1 MIRWNKADIPHKGWK
16 YIGIEDLG
24 EDVYPGEE
32 IRYEQCEMCGNEK
45 IRYVSSR
52 IKMKDPN
59 AQLTQPPAD
68 RATIRLREGYDFNI
82 LGENPI
88 TKNLWIVIDNR

>member
-1 MIRWNKADIPHKGWK
+1 M
-16 YIGIEDLG
+16 YIQVKKLG
-24 EDVYPGEE
+24 MNNAKCVEMNMNNVYTVINPNIKKERE
-32 IRYEQCEMCGNEK
+32 YYEGVIGACQ
-45 IRYVSSR
+45 
-52 IKMKDPN
+52 KDPN

-68 RATIRLREGYDFNI
+68 GATIRLREGYDFNI

>member
-1 MIRWNKADIPHKGWK
+1 
-16 YIGIEDLG
+16 
-24 EDVYPGEE
+24 
-32 IRYEQCEMCGNEK
+32 
-45 IRYVSSR
+45 
-52 IKMKDPN
+52 MKDPN

-68 RATIRLREGYDFNI
+68 GATIRLREGYDFNI

>member
-1 MIRWNKADIPHKGWK
+1 
-16 YIGIEDLG
+16 
-24 EDVYPGEE
+24 
-32 IRYEQCEMCGNEK
+32 
-45 IRYVSSR
+45 
-52 IKMKDPN
+52 MKDPN